1 MPLVKHWLKIN
12 IISFFLSEGI
22 MTVPIL
28 PALIQLIANHVIDTL

>member
-12 IISFFLSEGI
+12 MFHILSEGI

-28 PALIQLIANHVIDTL
+28 PALIQLIANHVIDT